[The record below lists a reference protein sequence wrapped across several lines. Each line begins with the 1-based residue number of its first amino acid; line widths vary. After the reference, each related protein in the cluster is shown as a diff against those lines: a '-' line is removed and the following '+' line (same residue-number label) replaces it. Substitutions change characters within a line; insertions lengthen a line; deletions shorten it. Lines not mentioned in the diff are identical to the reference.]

1 MPLLIKHTFSM
12 LLALKNVRLQFD
24 FANDK
29 MVNGT
34 KRGDPASGLL
44 ARNSP
49 GLYKPI
55 FSWFRS
61 KARGGRALAERKLGI
76 RMQ

>member
-1 MPLLIKHTFSM
+1 MPLLTKHTFSI
-12 LLALKNVRLQFD
+12 LLTLKNVRLQFD

-34 KRGDPASGLL
+34 KRGDPATGLL
-44 ARNSP
+44 ARNSL

-61 KARGGRALAERKLGI
+61 KARGARALA
-76 RMQ
+76 